1 MIGPFGKDM
10 INVGDPHQIASL
22 FDTFDHN
29 IRLILNGRDRNLEL
43 TVNTKYRIPNTDC
56 DNSMM
61 YEFDKGGIT
70 QLQAL
75 VAISN

>member
-1 MIGPFGKDM
+1 MTGPFGKDM

-43 TVNTKYRIPNTDC
+43 TVNTKYRIPNTE
-56 DNSMM
+56 
-61 YEFDKGGIT
+61 YRLRQFDD
-70 QLQAL
+70 
-75 VAISN
+75 V